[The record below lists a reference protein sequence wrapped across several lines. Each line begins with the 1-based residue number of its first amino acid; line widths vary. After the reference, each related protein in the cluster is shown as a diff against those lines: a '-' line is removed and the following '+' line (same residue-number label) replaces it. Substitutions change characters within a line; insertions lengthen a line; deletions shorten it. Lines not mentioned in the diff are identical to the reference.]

1 MYLRKEKEGLLQYFQ
16 NYGLEYKIFKRK
28 ISDLEVIINDKYVST
43 KIKSDKNEIRT
54 DFHDKALPLER
65 TTYATYSITH
75 IDSVYKKK
83 R

>member
-1 MYLRKEKEGLLQYFQ
+1 M
-16 NYGLEYKIFKRK
+16 
-28 ISDLEVIINDKYVST
+28 ISNLEVIINDKYVST

-65 TTYATYSITH
+65 TTFATYSITH

-83 R
+83 KIKAIIFKYF